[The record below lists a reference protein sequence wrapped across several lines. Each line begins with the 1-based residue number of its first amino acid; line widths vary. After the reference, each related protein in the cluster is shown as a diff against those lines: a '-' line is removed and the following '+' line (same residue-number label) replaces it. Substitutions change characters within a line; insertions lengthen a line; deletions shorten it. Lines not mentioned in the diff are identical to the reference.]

1 MSIDAD
7 AFRGA
12 LAHVPMPVA
21 VVTALDSGGEPHG
34 MTIGSLC
41 SLSVAPP
48 LVLFCVDRGAAAHGV
63 LCRAERYCLSVLGA
77 GQEEVARRFAH
88 RAPDRF
94 AAQVVGLDGLPAIDG
109 ALMWLSCDRHQV
121 LDGGD
126 HSIIVARVDSVR
138 VGPGRPLV
146 YHDRGYGTIAARLAP
161 AAAVDVPGPESA
173 PVSSARPGRP
183 GSLAARR

>member
-1 MSIDAD
+1 MSIDAV

-21 VVTALDSGGEPHG
+21 VVTALDPGGEPHG

-48 LVLFCVDRGAAAHGV
+48 LVLFCVDRRATAHGV
-63 LCRAERYCLSVLGA
+63 LSRAERYCLSVLGA
-77 GQEEVARRFAH
+77 GQEDVARRFSH

-94 AAQVVGLDGLPAIDG
+94 ADQVVGLNGLPAIDG
-109 ALMWLSCDRHQV
+109 ALMWLYCDRHRI
-121 LDGGD
+121 LEGGD
-126 HSIIVARVDSVR
+126 HSIIVARVESAR
-138 VGPGRPLV
+138 VDPGRPLL
-146 YHDRGYGTIAARLAP
+146 YHNRGYGTVAAGLVP
-161 AAAVDVPGPESA
+161 AAAVAVPGPDSA
-173 PVSSARPGRP
+173 PVSNALPERP